1 MWGIRL
7 VNKNKVT
14 VTKGVNLGSNITKN
28 LTLVGLVS
36 LLLTCFA
43 ISIIFWFLM
52 SGQLR
57 EDIKNYVQVLMID
70 CNKMSDYAE
79 LDSYNGGDYRI
90 TVIDASG
97 DVLYESA
104 KGLEEQTMNNHS
116 DRPEFIDAKSSGVGI
131 SSRYSSETGDL
142 MYYYAVKLDNGNIL
156 RVSKNMYS
164 MLSMFNSILP
174 AVVVIGGA
182 IILICWFLAKRM
194 SKHIT
199 KPIVNMA
206 KNTENIAYNELAP
219 LSTTIEQ
226 QREQIWR
233 KNEELLA
240 ETEKIK
246 TIIANM
252 NEGLIFLDAD
262 GRVIMHNESAQKMV
276 HTKRNAPLHP
286 VGLAVTEREK
296 FEECINRAMNGKNA
310 ICEIEHLDK
319 SLQIITNPVLVN
331 KVQTGVVCF
340 IVDITHHKSVEKMK
354 QEFTANV
361 SHELKTPLTSIS
373 GYAEMIESGIARD
386 EDVKSFAA
394 KIHKE
399 AQRLVALIGD
409 IIKLSRLEEEASE
422 QDRLST
428 IDMEEILSE
437 CHDSLEMNA
446 QKSSV
451 SLEVNSK
458 PCKIRGDREMI
469 YELVYNLC
477 DNAIRYNKQGG
488 SVMLSV
494 EPVDDKVVFTVE
506 DTGIGIP
513 SEHIDRVFERFY
525 RVDKSRSKQTGGTGL
540 GLAIVKHIAEQHEAK
555 IDIESEQQKGTKIT
569 VRFSALMSDSKK

>member
-1 MWGIRL
+1 MWGTKS
-7 VNKNKVT
+7 VNKSKAT
-14 VTKGVNLGSNITKN
+14 VTRSVNLSSNITKN
-28 LTLVGLVS
+28 LTIVGLVS

-43 ISIIFWFLM
+43 ISIIFWSLM
-52 SGQLR
+52 SGQLKD
-57 EDIKNYVQVLMID
+57 DIKNYVQVLVVD
-70 CNKMSDYAE
+70 CNKMSDYSE
-79 LDSYNGGDYRI
+79 LDSYKGGDYRI
-90 TVIDASG
+90 TVIDGSG
-97 DVLYESA
+97 TVLYESS
-104 KGLEEQTMNNHS
+104 KDLDEDEMKSHS
-116 DRPEFIDAKSSGVGI
+116 DRPEFIDAKSSGIGI
-131 SSRYSSETGDL
+131 SSRYSNETGDL
-142 MYYYAVKLDNGNIL
+142 MYYYAVRLDNGNIL

-164 MLSMFNSILP
+164 VLSMFNSIMP
-174 AVVVIGGA
+174 VVVIIGGA

-206 KNTENIAYNELAP
+206 KNTENVAYDELAP

-240 ETEKIK
+240 ETQKIK
-246 TIIANM
+246 TITANM
-252 NEGLIFLDAD
+252 NEGLIFLDID
-262 GRVIMHNESAQKMV
+262 GKVIMHNESAQKMV
-276 HTKRNAPLHP
+276 HTKRNAPIHP
-286 VGLAVTEREK
+286 VGLDVTEREK
-296 FEECINRAMNGKNA
+296 FEDCISRAMNGKNA
-310 ICEIEHLDK
+310 ICEIEHGDK
-319 SLQIITNPVLVN
+319 SLQIITNPVFVN
-331 KVQTGVVCF
+331 DVQTGVVCF
-340 IVDITHHKSVEKMK
+340 LVDITHHKSVEKMK

-422 QDRLST
+422 QDRIST
-428 IDMEEILSE
+428 IDMAEILSD
-437 CHDSLEMNA
+437 CNDSLAMNA
-446 QKSSV
+446 HKHGV
-451 SLEVNSK
+451 EIEVNAK

-477 DNAIRYNKQGG
+477 DNAIRYNKEGG
-488 SVMLSV
+488 SVMLGV
-494 EPVDDKVVFTVE
+494 EPVGDRVVLTVE

-540 GLAIVKHIAEQHEAK
+540 GLAIVKHIAEQHNAK
-555 IDIESEQQKGTKIT
+555 IEIQSEHQKGTKIT
-569 VRFSALMSDSKK
+569 ASFIALQNS

>member
-1 MWGIRL
+1 MWGTKS
-7 VNKNKVT
+7 VNKSKAT
-14 VTKGVNLGSNITKN
+14 VTRSVNLSSNITKN
-28 LTLVGLVS
+28 LTIVGLVS

-43 ISIIFWFLM
+43 ISIIFWSLM
-52 SGQLR
+52 SGQLKD
-57 EDIKNYVQVLMID
+57 DIKNYVQVLVVD
-70 CNKMSDYAE
+70 CNKMSDYSE
-79 LDSYNGGDYRI
+79 LDSYKGGDYRI
-90 TVIDASG
+90 TVIDGSG
-97 DVLYESA
+97 TVLYESS
-104 KGLEEQTMNNHS
+104 KDLDEDEMKSHS
-116 DRPEFIDAKSSGVGI
+116 DRPEFIDAKSSGIGI
-131 SSRYSSETGDL
+131 SSRYSNETGDL
-142 MYYYAVKLDNGNIL
+142 MYYYAVRLDNGNIL

-164 MLSMFNSILP
+164 VLSMFNSIMP
-174 AVVVIGGA
+174 VVVIIGGA

-206 KNTENIAYNELAP
+206 KNTENVAYDELAP

-240 ETEKIK
+240 ETQKIK
-246 TIIANM
+246 TITANM
-252 NEGLIFLDAD
+252 NEGLIFLDID
-262 GRVIMHNESAQKMV
+262 GKVIMHNESAQKMV
-276 HTKRNAPLHP
+276 HTKRNAPIHP
-286 VGLAVTEREK
+286 VGLDVTEREI
-296 FEECINRAMNGKNA
+296 FEDCISRAMNGKNA
-310 ICEIEHLDK
+310 ICEIEHGDK
-319 SLQIITNPVLVN
+319 SLQIITNPVFVN
-331 KVQTGVVCF
+331 DVQTGVVCF
-340 IVDITHHKSVEKMK
+340 LVDITHHKSVEKMK

-422 QDRLST
+422 QDRIST
-428 IDMEEILSE
+428 IDMAEILSD
-437 CHDSLEMNA
+437 CNDSLAMNA
-446 QKSSV
+446 HKHGV
-451 SLEVNSK
+451 EIEVNAK

-477 DNAIRYNKQGG
+477 DNAIRYNKEGG
-488 SVMLSV
+488 SVMLGV
-494 EPVDDKVVFTVE
+494 EPVGDRVVLTVE

-540 GLAIVKHIAEQHEAK
+540 GLAIVKHIAEQHNAK
-555 IDIESEQQKGTKIT
+555 IEIQSEHQKGTKIT
-569 VRFSALMSDSKK
+569 VSFIALQNS

>member
-1 MWGIRL
+1 MWGTKS
-7 VNKNKVT
+7 VNKSKAT
-14 VTKGVNLGSNITKN
+14 VTRSVNLSSNITKN
-28 LTLVGLVS
+28 LTIVGLVS

-43 ISIIFWFLM
+43 ISIIFWSLM
-52 SGQLR
+52 SGQLKD
-57 EDIKNYVQVLMID
+57 DIKNYVQVLVVD
-70 CNKMSDYAE
+70 CNKMSDYSE
-79 LDSYNGGDYRI
+79 LDSYKGGDYRI
-90 TVIDASG
+90 TVIDGSG
-97 DVLYESA
+97 TVLYESS
-104 KGLEEQTMNNHS
+104 KDLDEDEMKSHS
-116 DRPEFIDAKSSGVGI
+116 DRPEFIDAKSSGIGI
-131 SSRYSSETGDL
+131 SSRYSNETGDL
-142 MYYYAVKLDNGNIL
+142 MYYYAVRLDNGNIL

-164 MLSMFNSILP
+164 VLSMFNSIMP
-174 AVVVIGGA
+174 VVVIIGGA

-206 KNTENIAYNELAP
+206 KNTENVAYNELAP

-240 ETEKIK
+240 ETQKIK
-246 TIIANM
+246 TITANM
-252 NEGLIFLDAD
+252 NEGLIFLDID
-262 GRVIMHNESAQKMV
+262 GKVIMHNESAQKMV
-276 HTKRNAPLHP
+276 HTKRNAPIHP
-286 VGLAVTEREK
+286 VGLDVTEREK
-296 FEECINRAMNGKNA
+296 FEDCISRAMNGKNA
-310 ICEIEHLDK
+310 ICEIEHGDK
-319 SLQIITNPVLVN
+319 SLQIITNPVFVN
-331 KVQTGVVCF
+331 DVQTGVVCF
-340 IVDITHHKSVEKMK
+340 LVDITHHKSVEKMK

-422 QDRLST
+422 QDRIST
-428 IDMEEILSE
+428 IDMAEILSD
-437 CHDSLEMNA
+437 CNDSLAMNA
-446 QKSSV
+446 HKHGV
-451 SLEVNSK
+451 EIEVNAK

-477 DNAIRYNKQGG
+477 DNAIRYNKEGG
-488 SVMLSV
+488 SVMLGV
-494 EPVDDKVVFTVE
+494 EPVGDRVVLTVE

-513 SEHIDRVFERFY
+513 SKHIDRVFERFY

-540 GLAIVKHIAEQHEAK
+540 GLAIVKHIAEQHNAK
-555 IDIESEQQKGTKIT
+555 IEIQSEHQKGTKIT
-569 VRFSALMSDSKK
+569 VSFIALQNS

>member
-1 MWGIRL
+1 MWGTKS
-7 VNKNKVT
+7 VNKSKAT
-14 VTKGVNLGSNITKN
+14 VTRSVNLSSNITKN
-28 LTLVGLVS
+28 LTIVGLVS

-43 ISIIFWFLM
+43 ISIIFWSLM
-52 SGQLR
+52 SGQLKD
-57 EDIKNYVQVLMID
+57 DIKNYVQVLVVD
-70 CNKMSDYAE
+70 CNKMSDYSE
-79 LDSYNGGDYRI
+79 LDSYKGGDYRI
-90 TVIDASG
+90 TVIDGSG
-97 DVLYESA
+97 TVLYESS
-104 KGLEEQTMNNHS
+104 KDLDEDEMKSHS
-116 DRPEFIDAKSSGVGI
+116 DRPEFIDAKSSGIGI
-131 SSRYSSETGDL
+131 SSRYSNETGDL
-142 MYYYAVKLDNGNIL
+142 MYYYAVRLDNGNIL

-164 MLSMFNSILP
+164 VLSMFNSIMP
-174 AVVVIGGA
+174 VVVIIGSA

-206 KNTENIAYNELAP
+206 KNTENVAYDELAP

-240 ETEKIK
+240 ETQKIK
-246 TIIANM
+246 TITANM
-252 NEGLIFLDAD
+252 NEGLIFLDID
-262 GRVIMHNESAQKMV
+262 GKVIMHNESAQKMV
-276 HTKRNAPLHP
+276 HTKRNAPIHP
-286 VGLAVTEREK
+286 VGLDVTEREK
-296 FEECINRAMNGKNA
+296 FEDCISRAMNGKNA
-310 ICEIEHLDK
+310 ICEIEHGDK
-319 SLQIITNPVLVN
+319 SLQIITNPVFVN
-331 KVQTGVVCF
+331 DVQTGVVCF
-340 IVDITHHKSVEKMK
+340 LVDITHHKSVEKMK

-422 QDRLST
+422 QDRIST
-428 IDMEEILSE
+428 IDMAEILSD
-437 CHDSLEMNA
+437 CNDSLAMNA
-446 QKSSV
+446 HKHGV
-451 SLEVNSK
+451 EIEVNAK

-477 DNAIRYNKQGG
+477 DNAIRYNKEGG
-488 SVMLSV
+488 SVMLGV
-494 EPVDDKVVFTVE
+494 EPVGDRVVLTVE

-540 GLAIVKHIAEQHEAK
+540 GLAIVKHIAEQHNAK
-555 IDIESEQQKGTKIT
+555 IEIQSEHQKGTKIT
-569 VRFSALMSDSKK
+569 VSFIALQNS

>member
-1 MWGIRL
+1 MWGTKS
-7 VNKNKVT
+7 VNKSKAT
-14 VTKGVNLGSNITKN
+14 VTRSVNLSSNITKN
-28 LTLVGLVS
+28 LTIVGLVS

-43 ISIIFWFLM
+43 ISIIFWSLM
-52 SGQLR
+52 SGQLKD
-57 EDIKNYVQVLMID
+57 DIKNYVQVLVVD
-70 CNKMSDYAE
+70 CNKMSDYSE
-79 LDSYNGGDYRI
+79 LDSYKGGDYRI
-90 TVIDASG
+90 TVIDGSG
-97 DVLYESA
+97 TVLYESS
-104 KGLEEQTMNNHS
+104 KDLDEDEMKSHS
-116 DRPEFIDAKSSGVGI
+116 DRPEFIDAKSSGIGI
-131 SSRYSSETGDL
+131 SSRYSNETGDL
-142 MYYYAVKLDNGNIL
+142 MYYYAVRLDNGNIL

-164 MLSMFNSILP
+164 VLSMFNSIMP
-174 AVVVIGGA
+174 VVVIIGGA

-206 KNTENIAYNELAP
+206 KNTENVAYDELAP

-240 ETEKIK
+240 ETQKIK
-246 TIIANM
+246 TITANM
-252 NEGLIFLDAD
+252 NEGLIFLDID
-262 GRVIMHNESAQKMV
+262 GKVIMHNESAQKMV
-276 HTKRNAPLHP
+276 HTKRNAPIHP
-286 VGLAVTEREK
+286 VGLDVTEREK
-296 FEECINRAMNGKNA
+296 FEVCISRAMNGKNA
-310 ICEIEHLDK
+310 ICEIEHGDK
-319 SLQIITNPVLVN
+319 SLQIITNPVFVN
-331 KVQTGVVCF
+331 DVQTGVVCF
-340 IVDITHHKSVEKMK
+340 LVDITHHKSVEKMK

-422 QDRLST
+422 QDRIST
-428 IDMEEILSE
+428 IDMAEILSD
-437 CHDSLEMNA
+437 CNDSLAMNA
-446 QKSSV
+446 HKHGV
-451 SLEVNSK
+451 EIEVNAK

-477 DNAIRYNKQGG
+477 DNAIRYNKEGG
-488 SVMLSV
+488 SVMLGV
-494 EPVDDKVVFTVE
+494 EPVGDRVVLTVE

-540 GLAIVKHIAEQHEAK
+540 GLAIVKHIAEQHNAK
-555 IDIESEQQKGTKIT
+555 IEIQSEHQKGTKIT
-569 VRFSALMSDSKK
+569 VSFIALQNS

>member
-1 MWGIRL
+1 MWGTKS
-7 VNKNKVT
+7 VNKSKAT
-14 VTKGVNLGSNITKN
+14 VTRSVNLSSNITKN
-28 LTLVGLVS
+28 LTIVGLVS

-43 ISIIFWFLM
+43 ISIIFWSLM
-52 SGQLR
+52 SGQLKD
-57 EDIKNYVQVLMID
+57 DIKNYVQVLVVD
-70 CNKMSDYAE
+70 CNKMSDYSE
-79 LDSYNGGDYRI
+79 LDSYKGGDYRI
-90 TVIDASG
+90 TVIDGSG
-97 DVLYESA
+97 TVLYESS
-104 KGLEEQTMNNHS
+104 KDLDEDEMKSHS
-116 DRPEFIDAKSSGVGI
+116 DRPEFIDAKSSGIGI
-131 SSRYSSETGDL
+131 SSRYSNETGDL
-142 MYYYAVKLDNGNIL
+142 MYYYAVRLDNGNIL

-164 MLSMFNSILP
+164 VLSMFNSIMP
-174 AVVVIGGA
+174 VVVIIGGA

-206 KNTENIAYNELAP
+206 KNTENVAYDELAP

-240 ETEKIK
+240 ETQKIK
-246 TIIANM
+246 TITANM
-252 NEGLIFLDAD
+252 NEGLIFLDID
-262 GRVIMHNESAQKMV
+262 GKVIMHNESAQKMV
-276 HTKRNAPLHP
+276 HTKRNVPIHP
-286 VGLAVTEREK
+286 VGLDVTEREK
-296 FEECINRAMNGKNA
+296 FEDCISRAMNGKNA
-310 ICEIEHLDK
+310 ICEIEHGDK
-319 SLQIITNPVLVN
+319 SLQIITNPVFVN
-331 KVQTGVVCF
+331 DVQTGVVCF
-340 IVDITHHKSVEKMK
+340 LVDITHHKSVEKMK

-422 QDRLST
+422 QDRIST
-428 IDMEEILSE
+428 IDMAEILSD
-437 CHDSLEMNA
+437 CNDSLAMNA
-446 QKSSV
+446 HKHGV
-451 SLEVNSK
+451 EIEVNAK

-477 DNAIRYNKQGG
+477 DNAIRYNKEGG
-488 SVMLSV
+488 SVMLGV
-494 EPVDDKVVFTVE
+494 EPVSDRVVLTVE

-540 GLAIVKHIAEQHEAK
+540 GLAIVKHIAEQHNAK
-555 IDIESEQQKGTKIT
+555 IEIQSEHQKGTKIT
-569 VRFSALMSDSKK
+569 VSFIALQNS

>member
-1 MWGIRL
+1 MSKEKRTAI
-7 VNKNKVT
+7 KSA
-14 VTKGVNLGSNITKN
+14 NLSSNITKN

-57 EDIKNYVQVLMID
+57 DDIKNYVQVLAID
-70 CNKMSDYAE
+70 CNKMSTYSE
-79 LDSYNGGDYRI
+79 LDHYKGGDYRI
-90 TVIDASG
+90 TVIDSMG
-97 DVLYESA
+97 NVMYENA
-104 KGLEEQTMNNHS
+104 KELEESKMTNHS
-116 DRPEFIDAKSSGVGI
+116 DRPEFLDARKTGSGI

-142 MYYYAVKLDNGNIL
+142 MYYYAVRLDNGDVL

-174 AVVVIGGA
+174 AVVLIGGA
-182 IILICWFLAKRM
+182 IILICWFMAKRM

-206 KNTENIAYNELAP
+206 KNTENIAYDELAP

-246 TIIANM
+246 TITANM
-252 NEGLIFLDAD
+252 SEGLIFLDKD
-262 GRVIMHNESAQKMV
+262 GKVIMHNESAQKMV
-276 HTKRNAPLHP
+276 NTKRNALFHP
-286 VGLAVTEREK
+286 VGLEVTEREK
-296 FEECINRAMNGKNA
+296 FEDCISRAMKGKSA
-310 ICEIEHLDK
+310 ICEIEHGEK
-319 SLQIITNPVLVN
+319 SLQIITNPVFVN
-331 KVQTGVVCF
+331 KAQTGVVCF

-373 GYAEMIESGIARD
+373 GYAEMIESGIAKD
-386 EDVKSFAA
+386 EDVKRFAA

-399 AQRLVALIGD
+399 AQRLVTLIGD

-422 QDRLST
+422 KDRLT
-428 IDMEEILSE
+428 NVDMEEIVAE
-437 CHDSLEMNA
+437 CRDSLEMNA
-446 QKSSV
+446 RKHGV
-451 SLEVNSK
+451 SIEVDSK
-458 PCKIRGDREMI
+458 PCKINGDREMV

-488 SVMLSV
+488 RVMLSV
-494 EPVDDKVVFTVE
+494 ETDGGNAVLTVE

-540 GLAIVKHIAEQHEAK
+540 GLAIVKHITERHNAK
-555 IDIESEQQKGTKIT
+555 IDIVSEHQKGTKIT
-569 VRFSALMSDSKK
+569 VSFKALCV